1 MLDSVYRYCWRCHYC
16 WHCHCVQHQRLVVHC
31 FVEDV
36 RSHFY
41 SLNYPNRH
49 RTKSVKI
56 AHYALAKV
64 PKNDDDDHECVNFCG
79 IWLISC
85 HTIYIPYQS
94 HAYRVDFYTLFPLK
108 MAILRMFDQKLNFQF
123 VLLANC
129 IGTCQRDMTMSVG
142 PV

>member
-1 MLDSVYRYCWRCHYC
+1 MLDLVYRYCLRCHYC
-16 WHCHCVQHQRLVVHC
+16 WHCHCVQHYHLVVHC

-41 SLNYPNRH
+41 SLNYPNRR

-56 AHYALAKV
+56 SHYALAKV
-64 PKNDDDDHECVNFCG
+64 PKNYYECVNFVE
-79 IWLISC
+79 LSYQL